1 MLENTDYI
9 IICATS
15 KDGRISEVKWRIV
28 FAGGNVGEYEHA
40 KKRKDVIDELAKG
53 RVIRTGR
60 EENGEWKLSPEV
72 DYFERDDVMYI
83 KTKPNETT
91 RDNLGELPKC

>member
-15 KDGRISEVKWRIV
+15 KDGKISEVKWKIV
-28 FAGGNVGEYEHA
+28 LAGGDVKPYEYT
-40 KKRKDVIDELAKG
+40 KRREDVIDKLENG
-53 RVIRTGR
+53 SVIRTGR

-72 DYFERDDVMYI
+72 DYFERDDVIYI
-83 KTKPNETT
+83 KTKPNETA